1 MEKDWKQVDLSNAT
15 IFDLTDDEEMI
26 RLAEDCIEGEPTPER
41 ATYNLSYS
49 RTHIV
54 DSMIAFADMT
64 ENKPLYHAILAANP
78 DYEEFESCIV
88 FAKTGLAASFF
99 PIFPS
104 LFSTKAFTSPSF
116 CFV

>member
-1 MEKDWKQVDLSNAT
+1 MEKDCKQVDLSNAT

-64 ENKPLYHAILAANP
+64 ENKPLYHAILAANT

-88 FAKTGLAASFF
+88 FAKTED
-99 PIFPS
+99 
-104 LFSTKAFTSPSF
+104 
-116 CFV
+116 